1 MEPSPLNRYL
11 QKDFLYDE
19 LLCGFVSFSPDGK
32 ILSIN
37 KTMANWVGIEF
48 ATIKERNFK
57 SLMTK
62 SSMLYYS
69 MVIDPLLNLSAT
81 VNEISLKFIAKEGD
95 FDVLFSAQSY
105 KNESGHIF
113 LINATIQKIAERKK
127 YENELLLEKRHAEN
141 ERKKVE
147 FLFNSAPNHL
157 WTTNPDGE
165 ILTTNQK
172 VKDYFGPGYPADPY
186 GMQGVFKGD
195 RKKTFEAVKRATAS
209 GTVFEREIRL
219 LGLKGIPEWH
229 LIKGEPFFNLDGHIE
244 MWLCSATD
252 INKQKLLQLANQAE
266 LKSSLS
272 SAYKSLDENAE
283 LFVTI
288 AMNQS
293 HMIRKPLA
301 NILGLAKLIE
311 LEAHNGEFKDIV
323 KLLLESVEELDVMI
337 KNGLD
342 GSTNKETGK

>member
-1 MEPSPLNRYL
+1 MDASPINSYL

-37 KTMANWVGIEF
+37 KTMANWVGIDF
-48 ATIKERNFK
+48 TTIKTRNFK

-81 VNEISLKFIAKEGD
+81 VNEISLKFISSEAD

-105 KNESGHIF
+105 KNELGHVF

-127 YENELLLEKRHAEN
+127 YENELLNEKRHAEN

-157 WTTNPDGE
+157 WTTNPAGQ
-165 ILTTNQK
+165 ILTINQK
-172 VKDYFGPGYPADPY
+172 VTDYFGVAYPSDPY
-186 GMQGVFKGD
+186 GMRAVFIAD
-195 RKKTFEAVKRATAS
+195 RKKTFQAVKRAAAT
-209 GTVFEREIRL
+209 GNIFERELRL

-229 LIKGEPFFNLDGHIE
+229 LIKAEPFFNLDGEIE

-252 INKQKLLQLANQAE
+252 INKQKLLQIANQTE

-272 SAYKSLDENAE
+272 SAYESLDANAE
-283 LFVTI
+283 RFEII
-288 AMNQS
+288 AQNQS
-293 HMIRKPLA
+293 HMVRKPLA
-301 NILGLAKLIE
+301 NILGLASLLKLEIVNDE
-311 LEAHNGEFKDIV
+311 VKDLV
-323 KLLLESVEELDVMI
+323 KLLLESVEELDDML
-337 KNGLD
+337 KGGPD
-342 GSTNKETGK
+342 GKPTS